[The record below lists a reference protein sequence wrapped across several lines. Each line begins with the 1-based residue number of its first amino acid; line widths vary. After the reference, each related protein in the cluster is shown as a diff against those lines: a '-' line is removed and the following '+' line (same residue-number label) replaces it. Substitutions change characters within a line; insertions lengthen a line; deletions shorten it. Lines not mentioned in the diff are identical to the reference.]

1 MMKINAKQRAI
12 ITLFLLR
19 IIIVRNCIAKSGNV
33 IKIDIKSNPLNENDL
48 DELYN
53 ICKSYEE
60 LFNKRAILFRDR
72 KNNIKSVSEKD
83 YKNMLL
89 THYSFLKRPVL
100 KIGNKLFIGN
110 TKKVVNNAS
119 EYLMNFNRY

>member
-1 MMKINAKQRAI
+1 MISSQSLFEADLIFLFFKI
-12 ITLFLLR
+12 F
-19 IIIVRNCIAKSGNV
+19 
-33 IKIDIKSNPLNENDL
+33 PFFE
-48 DELYN
+48 
-53 ICKSYEE
+53 
-60 LFNKRAILFRDR
+60 
-72 KNNIKSVSEKD
+72 SEKD

>member
-1 MMKINAKQRAI
+1 
-12 ITLFLLR
+12 
-19 IIIVRNCIAKSGNV
+19 
-33 IKIDIKSNPLNENDL
+33 
-48 DELYN
+48 
-53 ICKSYEE
+53 
-60 LFNKRAILFRDR
+60 
-72 KNNIKSVSEKD
+72 
-83 YKNMLL
+83 L

>member
-1 MMKINAKQRAI
+1 MNKVY
-12 ITLFLLR
+12 FLSTCSTCKR
-19 IIIVRNCIAKSGNV
+19 ILKGWELGGNV

-72 KNNIKSVSEKD
+72 KNNIKSVREKD

-89 THYSFLKRPVL
+89 THYSFLKRPIL

-110 TKKVVNNAS
+110 TKKIVNNAS